1 MYKSE
6 HPYPPEIDQ
15 LSPNQRAFLAA
26 YARAGTLVGASAA
39 SGCSR
44 TSHYQW
50 LTDSVYRGAFEQA
63 KLEASEFLE
72 AEARRRAVDGVQEP
86 VFYQGQICGYVMK
99 YSDAL
104 LIKLLQANLPEKFKD
119 RVETTQVLDADISKW
134 SDSQLAQFL
143 AYVETAAASKAPLRP
158 AEVEILKRIAGPAE
172 PAPEPLIDAQA
183 EPTPELQSG
192 N

>member
-1 MYKSE
+1 M
-6 HPYPPEIDQ
+6 PEIDE
-15 LSPNQRAFLAA
+15 LTLNQHAFLAA

-39 SGCSR
+39 SGLSR
-44 TSHYQW
+44 TNHYIW
-50 LTDSVYRGAFEQA
+50 LADSVYRGAFEQA

-134 SDSQLAQFL
+134 SDQQLAQFL
-143 AYVETAAASKAPLRP
+143 AYVETASANKAPLRP
-158 AEVEILKRIAGPAE
+158 AEVELLKRIAAPTEPTAESVIDVPAE
-172 PAPEPLIDAQA
+172 P
-183 EPTPELQSG
+183 
-192 N
+192 